1 MWVSRFFVWFV
12 VYSCMGWL
20 YETLY
25 CTVKSGKWAN
35 RGFLYGPM
43 CPIYG
48 VGALG
53 ISAVYEHLRWEGGGD
68 PAWWQI
74 FVIAVLGSVVLEYS
88 TSWLLEKMFHAYWWD
103 YSDSPLNING
113 RVCLPASLAFGV
125 AGLVVVY
132 LVYPVVHRMT
142 AGLTG
147 PAREL
152 VSLILMA
159 YMAAD
164 ATLTVSALTGLEE
177 NVAAVE
183 ESVNRQMEV
192 FVGAFQEK
200 LAGTIQGTKQS
211 VEERITEARE
221 LATADRL
228 ERMLGGMSR
237 GQRRALERVKG
248 FRPKKATVQIER
260 LADLIKRNMR
270 LK

>member
-12 VYSCMGWL
+12 IFGCMGWA
-20 YETLY
+20 YETAY
-25 CTVKSGKWAN
+25 CTIKSGKWAN

-53 ISAVYEHLRWEGGGD
+53 ISVVYECLRPEGGGQ
-68 PAWWQI
+68 PPWWQV
-74 FVIAVLGSVVLEYS
+74 FVIAVLGSMVLEYS
-88 TSWLLEKMFHAYWWD
+88 TSWLLEKLFHAYWWD

-113 RVCLPASLAFGV
+113 RICLPASLAFGV

-142 AGLTG
+142 EGLSS
-147 PAREL
+147 PVIEL
-152 VSLILMA
+152 ISLIFMA
-159 YMAAD
+159 LMAAD

-200 LAGTIQGTKQS
+200 LAGTIQETKQS
-211 VEERITEARE
+211 VEERMAETRE

-228 ERMLGGMSR
+228 ERMLGSMSR

-260 LADLIKRNMR
+260 LAGIIKRNMR

>member
-68 PAWWQI
+68 TAWWQI

-88 TSWLLEKMFHAYWWD
+88 TSWLLEKMFHAYWGD

-147 PAREL
+147 PAMEL

-183 ESVNRQMEV
+183 ESVNRQMCG
-192 FVGAFQEK
+192 GAYYRGQGAGHGGP
-200 LAGTIQGTKQS
+200 AGTYARRHEPGPAQGPGAGQGLPAEKGHRADREAGGS
-211 VEERITEARE
+211 YKAKYAVKVKISERI
-221 LATADRL
+221 
-228 ERMLGGMSR
+228 SY
-237 GQRRALERVKG
+237 V
-248 FRPKKATVQIER
+248 
-260 LADLIKRNMR
+260 
-270 LK
+270 